1 MAEPIAGLRLA
12 VRLICHVST
21 QDQKRPSRELP
32 WSCQAAPKFGS
43 KTLLWR
49 SPCAFR
55 SRAPSTR
62 QRTTGAAPCTHSP
75 YPWRLSPRTWTGA
88 DEASIVLTR
97 YLALL
102 LTDTYRST
110 AGPKRRMPQNSVLW
124 SVCCTRL
131 PEIFPEPQECL
142 ACLGNDAEDPR
153 AIFKVTPT
161 VSDHRHRTLITVS
174 VSRQVLLCSSF
185 FRHMLSCSSW
195 SSDRCCRTP
204 AAFRQVVVLQF
215 WSSYMC
221 CRTPAAFRQ
230 VVVLQFWSS
239 DMCCRTA
246 ASTASATPTVSTALT
261 WDCLDW
267 HRISQFSCVPR
278 GKSLTALAERAC
290 TVLGRCPNR
299 LQLFP
304 KKRTR
309 FLGRRPYHKSSR
321 CERFFQQTP
330 VLQYLR
336 RTHRAPKHLE
346 GLCNVRRFR
355 RTDQDKVNDLLA
367 DNSSDTHF
375 TQNVPPCSLD
385 ASAMAVG

>member
-1 MAEPIAGLRLA
+1 
-12 VRLICHVST
+12 
-21 QDQKRPSRELP
+21 
-32 WSCQAAPKFGS
+32 
-43 KTLLWR
+43 
-49 SPCAFR
+49 
-55 SRAPSTR
+55 
-62 QRTTGAAPCTHSP
+62 
-75 YPWRLSPRTWTGA
+75 
-88 DEASIVLTR
+88 
-97 YLALL
+97 
-102 LTDTYRST
+102 
-110 AGPKRRMPQNSVLW
+110 
-124 SVCCTRL
+124 
-131 PEIFPEPQECL
+131 
-142 ACLGNDAEDPR
+142 
-153 AIFKVTPT
+153 
-161 VSDHRHRTLITVS
+161 
-174 VSRQVLLCSSF
+174 
-185 FRHMLSCSSW
+185 MLSCLSW
-195 SSDRCCRTP
+195 SSDR
-204 AAFRQVVVLQF
+204 
-215 WSSYMC
+215 C

-246 ASTASATPTVSTALT
+246 ASTASAAPTVSTALT
-261 WDCLDW
+261 WDW

-299 LQLFP
+299 LQLLP

-367 DNSSDTHF
+367 DDSSDTHF